1 MKWIGHVACMG
12 KKKNAYRV
20 VVGIPV
26 GKRSHGRPMLRW

>member
-12 KKKNAYRV
+12 EKKNACRV